1 MVDLSRRSFIKT
13 MPIIRK
19 LAAILAIDVVGFSS
33 LIGADEVGT
42 IRRLNA
48 LHREQVRPII
58 LKHNGRVLKLM
69 GDGLLAEF
77 ASVVKSV
84 ECAVDIQMTLSDA
97 SKEADE
103 EQPIRLRMGINFGD
117 VVVEG
122 DDILGDG
129 VNIAARVEALA
140 NPGGLCVSGKV
151 YDEIFGRLD
160 VPFEDIGEQQLK
172 NIERPIRIWRWVTNE
187 PATQSEPAGRSGSRP
202 SSYRPSIAVLPFEN
216 MDGDP
221 DNNYFSDGIA
231 EDITTELSRFGSLFV
246 VSRHSAFR
254 YRDRTLDV
262 RQVGRELGA
271 QFLLTGSVRQIG
283 NRLRV
288 TVQLNNVEDRSSI
301 WAERFDRD
309 KEDLFALQDE
319 ITEKVASTAA
329 GQVKAIDTER
339 ARRKNPN
346 NLEAY
351 DYFLRGLDLHKG
363 RESGLQT
370 AREAVSMFDKA
381 IELDRGF
388 ARAHAWKACAFAN
401 TWVNGRTDALLEEA
415 LATVT
420 TAIKLDP
427 GESEAH
433 RILGAICLT
442 KRDYERAEKH
452 YERARELNPNDSDI
466 LAQTSNFYSFVG
478 RPAEA
483 LSSIQRAMDLN
494 PHHDDWYWA
503 EMGLAQFAAG
513 DCAAAIDAFLNCAT
527 PRELDLAVM
536 AAASALVGLEK
547 EAQDYANRL
556 TAENPGITIETVLE
570 NEPFRLPE
578 DRERIERGLKIAG
591 LASQ

>member
-1 MVDLSRRSFIKT
+1 
-13 MPIIRK
+13 MPINRK
-19 LAAILAIDVVGFSS
+19 LAAILAIDVVGYSR
-33 LIGADEVGT
+33 LVELDEVGT
-42 IRRLNA
+42 IGRLNA
-48 LHREQVRPII
+48 LHRGLVRSAI
-58 LKHNGRVLKLM
+58 LKNNGRVLKLL

-77 ASVVKSV
+77 SSVLKAV
-84 ECAVDIQMTLSDA
+84 ECAVEIQTELSA
-97 SKEADE
+97 EPR
-103 EQPIRLRMGINFGD
+103 EQNNEQLISLRMGINFGD

-129 VNIAARVEALA
+129 VNIAARIEALA
-140 NPGGLCVSGKV
+140 EPNGICISGKV
-151 YDEIFGRLD
+151 YDEILGRLD
-160 VPFEDIGEQQLK
+160 FPFEDTGEHQLK
-172 NIERPIRIWRWVTNE
+172 NINRPIRIWRWITTAPVAQTS
-187 PATQSEPAGRSGSRP
+187 QIIGDVVRP
-202 SSYRPSIAVLPFEN
+202 TSNRPSIAILPFEN
-216 MDGDP
+216 MDGNADY
-221 DNNYFSDGIA
+221 DYFSDGIA

-254 YRDRTLDV
+254 YRDRTLDI
-262 RQVGRELGA
+262 RQVGSELGA
-271 QFLLTGSVRQIG
+271 QFLLTGSVRHIG

-288 TVQLNNVEDRSSI
+288 TVQLSNVEDRSSV

-329 GQVKAIDTER
+329 GQVKAIDAER
-339 ARRKNPN
+339 ARRKNPK

-363 RESGLQT
+363 SESGPNT
-370 AREAVSMFDKA
+370 ARKAVSMFDKA
-381 IELDRGF
+381 IELDGGF
-388 ARAHAWKACAFAN
+388 ARAYAWKACAFAR

-420 TAIKLDP
+420 RAIKLDP

-452 YERARELNPNDSDI
+452 YRRARELNPNDSDI

-478 RPAEA
+478 RPVEA

-503 EMGLAQFAAG
+503 EKGLAQFAAG

-527 PRELDLAVM
+527 PKELDLAVM
-536 AAASALVGLEK
+536 AAVYALVGRED
-547 EAQDYANRL
+547 EAKDYAKRL
-556 TAENPGITIETVLE
+556 TAEYPGITIETVLD

-591 LASQ
+591 LASR